1 MALSVVD
8 LYRKVLPRTNCGDCG
23 FSTCLAFASMVVS
36 EKLPLS
42 DCPHLSA
49 EVIRRY
55 QPEIDAQ
62 HAAGKWVKKD
72 PAEEALKWARQRASS
87 MRLEDLPSRIGG
99 ELKED
104 ERGSFLQIGYLDRIL
119 RIRADGIFAVDGS
132 ALDRWEQTFIYNHLA
147 QGGRLLPSGVWK
159 SFEELPNTIS
169 KIKTMRSNVE
179 APICRCFAGRVEKVA
194 AVARSVGGKDVAEAF
209 PEAEAAALFTVF
221 PRVPVLLLFWD
232 EEPAEGIEAR
242 AKLLF
247 DETVTAHLDI
257 ESILFLSE
265 HLRRRMCAQTGVE

>member
-8 LYRKVLPRTNCGDCG
+8 LYQKVLPRTNCGDCG
-23 FSTCLAFASMVVS
+23 FPTCLAFASMVVS

-49 EVIRRY
+49 ETIQRH

-72 PAEEALKWARQRASS
+72 PAEEALAWARQRAAS
-87 MRLEDLPSRIGG
+87 MRLEDLPDRIGG
-99 ELKED
+99 ELKGD
-104 ERGSFLQIGYLDRIL
+104 EHGPFLEIGYFDRTL
-119 RIRADGIFAVDGS
+119 RIRAEGISADDGA
-132 ALDRWEQTFIYNHLA
+132 ALDRWEQTFVYNHLA
-147 QGGRLLPSGVWK
+147 QGGRVRPSGVWK

-169 KIKTMRSNVE
+169 KIKTMRSGVE
-179 APICRCFAGRVEKVA
+179 APICRCFAGRGAQLAAAGCKAGGDDVSGAYPEADA
-194 AVARSVGGKDVAEAF
+194 AVRFSA
-209 PEAEAAALFTVF
+209 F

-232 EEPAEGIEAR
+232 EEPAEGIDAR

-257 ESILFLSE
+257 ESVLFLSE
-265 HLRRRMCAQTGVE
+265 HLRRRLCGEKG

>member
-8 LYRKVLPRTNCGDCG
+8 LYQKVLPRTNCGDCG

-36 EKLPLS
+36 EKMPLS
-42 DCPHLSA
+42 GCPHLSA
-49 EVIRRY
+49 EGIERY

-62 HAAGKWVKKD
+62 HAAGKWVRKD

-87 MRLEDLPSRIGG
+87 MQIEDLPERIGG
-99 ELKED
+99 ELKGD
-104 ERGSFLQIGYLDRIL
+104 ARSPFLEVEYLDRIL
-119 RIRADGIFAVDGS
+119 RIRPGGIFTDDGS
-132 ALDRWEQTFIYNHLA
+132 ELDRWEQTFVYNHLA
-147 QGGRLLPSGVWK
+147 QGGRVRPSGVWK

-179 APICRCFAGRVEKVA
+179 APICRCFSGRFAQVPAAGRN
-194 AVARSVGGKDVAEAF
+194 VGGKDVSGAF
-209 PEAEAAALFTVF
+209 PEADAAVLFAAF

-265 HLRRRMCAQTGVE
+265 HLRRRLCGENE